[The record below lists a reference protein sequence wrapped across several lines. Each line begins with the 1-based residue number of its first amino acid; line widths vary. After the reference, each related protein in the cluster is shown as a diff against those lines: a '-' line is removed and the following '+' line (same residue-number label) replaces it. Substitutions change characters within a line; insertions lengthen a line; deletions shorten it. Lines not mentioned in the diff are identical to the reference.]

1 MYQGEEYN
9 MTNKELQ
16 EKLKEFPDDIIVA
29 YDFNNEECTSRVESL
44 SIDHE
49 FYESDYEKVLIIG

>member
-1 MYQGEEYN
+1 

-29 YDFNNEECTSRVESL
+29 YDFNNEDSTSRVEGL

-49 FYESDYEKVLIIG
+49 FYEDDYENVLIIG